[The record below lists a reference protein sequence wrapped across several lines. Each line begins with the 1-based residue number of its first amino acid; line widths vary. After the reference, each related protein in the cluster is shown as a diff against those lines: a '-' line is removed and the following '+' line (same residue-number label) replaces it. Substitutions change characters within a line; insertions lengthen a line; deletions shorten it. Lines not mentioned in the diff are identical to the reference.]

1 MNHDILSRR
10 YEIKREVRSDSTECL
25 FCGQSQISAAVSGL
39 MQPTITDLI
48 HCFERSS
55 VVKLCVKHIKYKI
68 KSIIYKL
75 LHLSLFTTPERHAAA
90 QMFSRDAYQH
100 KIDKTQLHIIKSLR
114 LLHRTS
120 FSRLNNFQS
129 HEQVNIFGL
138 SLSNTPSQ
146 RFSFNVDHLC

>member
-55 VVKLCVKHIKYKI
+55 VFKLYV
-68 KSIIYKL
+68 KL